1 MKLVYKSNYQEIYY
15 LKKDAELYFQ
25 WMPLTLQ
32 MEDKDYQQEVLQSLK
47 YLKKYKPQK
56 TLINL
61 KQFAYTIDPD
71 MQDWVKK
78 HFLDMMVQQNL
89 TNVSALVVSDDF
101 FAQKSIEQSY
111 EDTVQENY
119 SRYFDSEAE
128 AKDWLIG

>member
-15 LKKDAELYFQ
+15 LKKDSELYFQ
-25 WMPLTLQ
+25 WTPLTLQ
-32 MEDKDYQQEVLQSLK
+32 MGDEDYQQEVLQSLK

-56 TLINL
+56 TLFNL

-71 MQDWVKK
+71 MQAWVKK

-89 TNVSALVVSDDF
+89 TNVSALVISDDF

-128 AKDWLIG
+128 AKDWLVG

>member
-25 WMPLTLQ
+25 WTPLTLQ

-47 YLKKYKPQK
+47 YLKRYKPQK

-71 MQDWVKK
+71 MQTWVKK

-128 AKDWLIG
+128 AKDWLVG